1 LRYEFVHS
9 GVLRELV
16 KSLRLY
22 LGERWGARVVV
33 VVPSKTIRFVVIV
46 LSVFSLKLELGL
58 PQMLTGFHG
67 VFVAV
72 CNAVKYG
79 LEDALRVWV

>member
-1 LRYEFVHS
+1 MRYEFVHS

-16 KSLRLY
+16 KSLRLC
-22 LGERWGARVVV
+22 LGERARVDV